1 MNRVQSTNS
10 EALKLIKKNAHG
22 IYNVSIGTKI
32 YLKDIIKWLNFYNP
46 KKSTLKTIKNNNVEC
61 FTLSNKKLLR
71 FISIKNNQIELK
83 RECLNLSKK
92 FFKKSK

>member
-1 MNRVQSTNS
+1 MDENEGYVQQGGRRVVMKV
-10 EALKLIKKNAHG
+10 A
-22 IYNVSIGTKI
+22 
-32 YLKDIIKWLNFYNP
+32 
-46 KKSTLKTIKNNNVEC
+46 IKNNNVEC